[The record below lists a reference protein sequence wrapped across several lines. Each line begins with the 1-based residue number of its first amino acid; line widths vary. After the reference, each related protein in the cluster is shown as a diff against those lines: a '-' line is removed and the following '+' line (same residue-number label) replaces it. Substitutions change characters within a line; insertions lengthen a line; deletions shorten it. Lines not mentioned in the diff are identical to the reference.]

1 MAGMDYNKK
10 VVSGGVAAPSLD
22 LSINVNIEQYNKN
35 STSIDSSS
43 LVKSDGTLDLNM
55 FLEDLNVENY
65 TTGAVEGSLGY
76 DTAQKLDPPWY
87 EELGR
92 GLLSAGATVV
102 NGAMGLLEGVAELG
116 EGIIDAALI
125 ASAAISSGPLLIADA
140 LNFIGA
146 KITGNEFTSLTQAF
160 WTQGVMPT
168 VGADLSGGLFDAI
181 YSTEVMQAVDN
192 AAIDSMKRGGAGYKV
207 MKNVG
212 YVTGTVAI
220 GILTGGTSTIAVT
233 ASQASTIAAGMAKA
247 GNVIESKYGDLS
259 TGEKNNLG
267 EISKVLLN
275 GTLAGS
281 LEAGM
286 WFLTYGH
293 GLDKVGAKLG
303 ITDWLGKK
311 VFQLA
316 GNNGFSKVLMKAF
329 PNALKNSTLLKGGMQ
344 FLKPFI
350 TLGIDASTTG
360 LDEKK
365 TLMEYLE
372 SAFIDGLTNAAVT
385 IGYDMSVI
393 KTWVEVIDA
402 KAASK
407 IGGKADYAYKGN
419 EIVSQSAESAD
430 DAMMDA
436 TKDIYK
442 SLGEAID
449 KFRYSSDDSAA
460 HVTRIA
466 FEGFKKAGGNVVKKT
481 IALPVKDF
489 FKSVTQWATNG
500 LAYIFGN

>member
-10 VVSGGVAAPSLD
+10 VISGGTTAPSLD
-22 LSINVNIEQYNKN
+22 LDFDSNIEQYNKK
-35 STSIDSSS
+35 STNIDSSS

-55 FLEDLNVENY
+55 FLDDLNIDNY

-87 EELGR
+87 EQLGK
-92 GLLSAGATVV
+92 GLLTAGATVV
-102 NGAMGLLEGVAELG
+102 NGTMGLLEGVAELG
-116 EGIIDAALI
+116 EGIIDAAVI
-125 ASAAISSGPLLIADA
+125 VGAAMNSGPLLAIDA

-146 KITGNEFTSLTQAF
+146 KITGNEFTSVTKAY
-160 WTQGVMPT
+160 WTEGVMPA

-181 YSTEVMQAVDN
+181 YSTEAMQAVDN
-192 AAIDSMKRGGAGYKV
+192 AALDGMKRGGAVYKV

-220 GILTGGTSTIAVT
+220 GVLTGGTSTIAMT
-233 ASQASTIAAGMAKA
+233 ASQASTLAAGMAKA
-247 GNVIESKYGDLS
+247 GNVIETKYNGLS
-259 TGEKNNLG
+259 DQEKQNLG
-267 EISKVLLN
+267 EIGKVLLN
-275 GTLAGS
+275 GTLSGS

-293 GLDKVGAKLG
+293 GLDKTGAKLG

-316 GNNGFSKVLMKAF
+316 GNNAFSKVVLKAF
-329 PNALKNSTLLKGGMQ
+329 PNALKNSTLLKGGLQ

-350 TLGIDASTTG
+350 TLGIDGTTTG

-365 TLMEYLE
+365 TLLEHLE

-385 IGYDMSVI
+385 VVYDVSVI
-393 KTWVEVIDA
+393 KTWVEALDA
-402 KAASK
+402 KAASRF
-407 IGGKADYAYKGN
+407 GGKTDYAYKGN
-419 EIVSQSAESAD
+419 TQINQNADSMADSFSESQGE
-430 DAMMDA
+430 
-436 TKDIYK
+436 IYK

-449 KFRYSSDDSAA
+449 KFKYASDDSAA

-466 FEGFKKAGGNVVKKT
+466 FEGLKKAGGNLVKKT
-481 IALPVKDF
+481 IGLPVKEF
-489 FKSVTQWATNG
+489 FSSVTQWATNG
-500 LAYIFGN
+500 IAYLFGN